1 MDLNTQ
7 LKPTVISNPHPLI
20 GDGREYYYEGFRK
33 GETLGEYV
41 ARVGVDLP
49 TGSFVVLINGVV
61 AMYDWKQYVLQEGD
75 DIVFRS
81 SALGGGGGGKVLR
94 LVAMVAVAI
103 VAAYAAPSLAGLAG
117 FAEKTAGFAMATAGF
132 SAAIMIGGTMLVNAI
147 FPPPKPQMGGLS
159 DKEQSP
165 TYGISAGK
173 NQASPYGP
181 MLLVF
186 GKHKVV
192 PFLASKPY
200 TTFVGDDQYLS
211 QAFHLGL
218 QPDLELE
225 VLRIGDTNIEEYQN
239 VEVNRSLHD
248 GKLSLVSGNV
258 DLLDGFELGK
268 DMGWISRTTP
278 LDTKHISVDVA
289 ANLYD
294 IADNGGERN
303 VSVTIEAQY
312 RKVGTTAWLPMGG
325 YTNTPATKYWSLG
338 RWVTSEYTRS
348 TKENDFTYTRRT
360 WQQVRFDG
368 VRPDLHTENQTEVI
382 CHKEL
387 RTQSGVFNSTRVE
400 VEVCDTYY
408 WRYIDHPVVRR
419 KPWQGSAPDP
429 YSGYTGTGLTKIQ
442 GKNPQKPT
450 RHTIDVEV
458 EKGQYEVRF
467 RKVENDIA
475 TSRKSNKLTVAQI
488 RCTQTDEAD
497 YTGQLRLAVR
507 IKATSQ
513 LNGAI
518 DELNTIAS
526 AKCPVW
532 TGSSWEVKETS
543 NPAWWFLWW
552 SRGKRDT
559 NYRRL
564 YGECLPDNRIDI
576 EAIKSWAEF
585 CDRKGLEFNWVLDR
599 KMTIEEVY
607 YTIAR
612 AGRASTTWQTGK
624 RGIIWD
630 SDTLPVTTLLTP
642 ANIIAGSFSYK
653 HINVDVA
660 DEIIVNYFDRNKD
673 WEKAVVRQ
681 KVPNTQQTNNPIT
694 LDLEGCT
701 SEVQAGREANLL
713 AASQHYHRKQ
723 YSFEMDIEGAVL
735 SRGDVAQLTHDLTS
749 YASGGRLVAVNGNVL
764 TLDYD
769 VGVKANAWLSL
780 RSPYNQLFN
789 VRVNANGNKLTLI
802 NGWQFG
808 DVGNVEDWLWQYDP
822 VKVAGTKLQIK
833 SVVPQS
839 NGNVKFEAIE
849 YVSEY
854 FASENNIYKASPV
867 KTAKDLPAIV
877 VYDANTTERVLSE
890 STGETEVTFNW
901 VTSEMSNANVVV
913 YREDEVLFTG
923 RVHGY
928 SVAVNAREGDT
939 LDLEIIP
946 FMQGRTSRTF
956 RKSFV
961 VVGTN
966 IAVPAPTNLQV
977 IGGFTKTSVRIK
989 WDRVVSATGYEVQVL
1004 SNGAVRRT
1012 VRVGNVLTYS
1022 YNLADMQ
1029 QDGGLVRSLTFKVRA
1044 LGQRTSKS
1052 DWVEVSASNPQ
1063 IGALQGIQVSGGV
1076 RSIIVTCNK
1085 PTEEDFDGYLWWVS
1099 DNASFT
1105 PTLSN
1110 VYLDG
1115 DFNQLFVELYNNQPL
1130 ETKDYYVWCAGYDT
1144 FGKDSL
1150 NISGSFVVR
1159 PLVLKLDPQ
1168 SIAEEMIKDGAF
1180 TINKFAE
1187 NIKPPVV
1194 VSALPDVAT
1203 AKKGDLVILESD
1215 SKLYRFDGTKWTS
1228 GVSADDLEGVLP
1240 DERIGNISANKL
1252 LGTIARNKLDQS
1264 LLNDV
1269 SNLQTGLVNEAN
1281 ERVSAIRAEAQ
1292 ARGLAITELKRQISE
1307 KGAQIAEVSQSLGSK
1322 IGSSINAL
1330 VADLTQYK
1338 STQAGIDQTQT
1349 NLINGLTSRIGTA
1362 EASIESINTTKASKT
1377 EVAAL
1382 AQTSLQSVW
1391 KADARAEVDKMQ
1403 VGGRNLLM
1411 DTKDLTDNKLWI
1423 HSKSPRETA
1432 PKPAQDV
1439 LGELVLTGELDSTS
1453 LSFSSWSQN
1462 GKEGT
1467 NSGSS
1472 NCSSSLVK
1480 SNMPEGTYTFSFYAK
1495 SDVNEEDRVFVS
1507 LREYTYDGVSH
1518 RSNII
1523 ERKFVTVNRE
1533 WAKYTL
1539 SINIVSYS
1547 QNYNYLSLWIERRGL
1562 GTVRFKLPKL
1572 ERGITPTNWSLA
1584 PEDIENAITETNA
1597 NIASLQNTVSN
1608 HQSAYA
1614 VDKQN
1619 MSSRIGTA
1627 ESSINDTKETLVQLD
1642 GTVKALRTVTA
1653 ETTVNGRKVISGISL
1668 GATPEE
1674 SSVIVAADKFQ
1685 VVTSLQ
1691 DGLPKP
1697 VFTVQANNVVF
1708 NGDLIA
1714 NGSITTPKIAAGA
1727 VGADQLQANSIT
1739 AKHLL
1744 VGDLSN
1750 LVLNG
1755 NQQFGLEGFSGNVTL
1770 QNPDSGSPTGKAII
1784 INNRDAFYGNW
1795 FDVSGNEVYYFK
1807 FHAYRAGG
1815 THQISLGLLIEN
1827 KDNTQRN
1834 WFVGASKPSS
1844 VGAAWSMHE
1853 GFVTVPTW
1861 AARTKVWIQVAQG
1874 ATETLTRAYMSGIE
1888 VRRVSGATM
1897 IQNGTILTQH
1907 MTANSI
1913 NGDRIAANTI
1923 HGDKVTTNTLHGNK
1937 ITAGTISAS
1946 HIASRSITA
1955 DKLVANTITAS
1966 SAVIANG
1973 AIQTAHIANLSVDGA
1988 HIKNLAVDTLKIANN
2003 AVTRV
2008 VSYQGNSNDA
2018 TVNITLSQAGIVS
2031 IFFCKD
2037 GIEDLNSIIRR
2048 EKSTATLYV
2057 GGVVRKSVV
2066 SSNACVERQTDRFGT
2081 RFDNYCLPLSSQFSI
2096 SLGAGNHAIR
2106 VVISGGLIVS
2116 SSPLSIIAIG
2126 TMK

>member
-1 MDLNTQ
+1 MDLNFQ
-7 LKPTVISNPHPLI
+7 LKPTVVSNPHPLI
-20 GDGREYYYEGFRK
+20 GDARTYYYEGFRE
-33 GETLGEYV
+33 GETLGAYV
-41 ARVGVDLP
+41 VRVGVKVP
-49 TGSFVVLINGVV
+49 KGTYVVLINGVV
-61 AMYDWKQYVLQEGD
+61 AMHDWKQYVLQEGD

-81 SALGGGGGGKVLR
+81 SAHGGGGGGKVLR
-94 LVAMVAVAI
+94 IVAMVAVAI

-117 FAEKTAGFAMATAGF
+117 FAEGSAAFMAAQAGFG
-132 SAAIMIGGTMLVNAI
+132 AAIMIAGTMLVNAL
-147 FPPPKPQMGGLS
+147 FPPPKPQMGGMT

-173 NQASPYGP
+173 NQASAYGP

-218 QPDLELE
+218 QPDLDIETI
-225 VLRIGDTNIEEYQN
+225 RIGDTNIEEYQN

-248 GKLSLVSGNV
+248 GKLSLVAGNV

-278 LDTKHISVDVA
+278 LDTKHISVDIA
-289 ANLYD
+289 ANLHD
-294 IADNGGERN
+294 IADDGGERN
-303 VSVTIEAQY
+303 VAVTIEAQY
-312 RKVGTTAWLPMGG
+312 RKVGEAVWLPMGG

-338 RWVTSEYTRS
+338 YWVTREYTVSGRES
-348 TKENDFTYTRRT
+348 EFTRTSRT

-368 VRPDLHTENQTEVI
+368 VRPDLHTENQIEVV

-387 RTQSGVFNSTRVE
+387 RPQGGVFNKTLVE
-400 VEVCDTYY
+400 VDVCNTYY
-408 WRYIDHPVVRR
+408 WRYIDHPASKR

-429 YSGYTGTGLTKIQ
+429 YSGYAGTGLTKIK

-450 RHTIDVEV
+450 RHTIDVAV

-467 RKVENDIA
+467 RKVEADIS

-518 DELNTIAS
+518 DELNVIAS

-532 TGSSWEVKETS
+532 TGSSWEVRETS

-552 SRGKRDT
+552 ARGKRDT

-576 EAIKSWAEF
+576 DAIKSWAEF

-624 RGIIWD
+624 RGVIWD

-653 HINVDVA
+653 HINADVA

-849 YVSEY
+849 YVPDY
-854 FASENNIYKASPV
+854 FLAENNIYKASPA

-877 VYDANTTERVLSE
+877 VYDANTTERVLNE

-901 VTSEMSNANVVV
+901 VTSEMSNANVGV

-928 SVAVNAREGDT
+928 SVSVNAREGDT

-956 RKSFV
+956 RKSFEV
-961 VVGTN
+961 IGTN
-966 IAVPAPTNLQV
+966 IAVPTPTNLQV
-977 IGGFTKTSVRIK
+977 IGEFTKTSVRIK
-989 WDRVVSATGYEVQVL
+989 WDRVVTATGYDVQVL

-1099 DNASFT
+1099 DNESFT

-1150 NISGSFVVR
+1150 NISGSFTVR

-1168 SIAEEMIKDGAF
+1168 SIAEEMIADGALS
-1180 TINKFAE
+1180 INKFAE
-1187 NIKPPVV
+1187 SIRPIQVV
-1194 VSALPDVAT
+1194 NALPSANT
-1203 AKKGDLVILESD
+1203 SRKGDQAFLTSNN
-1215 SKLYRFDGTKWTS
+1215 KTYRFDGVNWIATVD
-1228 GVSADDLEGVLP
+1228 GADVNSLPTNKLTGMVNLNQIPQIPVNQLTGVLP
-1240 DERIGNISANKL
+1240 LDRLPDVPTTKLSGQVTANQIQANAIGANHIASNVITASHIAANSVTATHIQAGSIGANELSAN
-1252 LGTIARNKLDQS
+1252 A
-1264 LLNDV
+1264 
-1269 SNLQTGLVNEAN
+1269 
-1281 ERVSAIRAEAQ
+1281 
-1292 ARGLAITELKRQISE
+1292 
-1307 KGAQIAEVSQSLGSK
+1307 
-1322 IGSSINAL
+1322 
-1330 VADLTQYK
+1330 
-1338 STQAGIDQTQT
+1338 
-1349 NLINGLTSRIGTA
+1349 
-1362 EASIESINTTKASKT
+1362 
-1377 EVAAL
+1377 
-1382 AQTSLQSVW
+1382 
-1391 KADARAEVDKMQ
+1391 
-1403 VGGRNLLM
+1403 
-1411 DTKDLTDNKLWI
+1411 
-1423 HSKSPRETA
+1423 
-1432 PKPAQDV
+1432 
-1439 LGELVLTGELDSTS
+1439 
-1453 LSFSSWSQN
+1453 
-1462 GKEGT
+1462 
-1467 NSGSS
+1467 
-1472 NCSSSLVK
+1472 
-1480 SNMPEGTYTFSFYAK
+1480 
-1495 SDVNEEDRVFVS
+1495 
-1507 LREYTYDGVSH
+1507 
-1518 RSNII
+1518 
-1523 ERKFVTVNRE
+1523 
-1533 WAKYTL
+1533 
-1539 SINIVSYS
+1539 
-1547 QNYNYLSLWIERRGL
+1547 
-1562 GTVRFKLPKL
+1562 
-1572 ERGITPTNWSLA
+1572 
-1584 PEDIENAITETNA
+1584 
-1597 NIASLQNTVSN
+1597 
-1608 HQSAYA
+1608 
-1614 VDKQN
+1614 
-1619 MSSRIGTA
+1619 
-1627 ESSINDTKETLVQLD
+1627 
-1642 GTVKALRTVTA
+1642 VTA
-1653 ETTVNGRKVISGISL
+1653 G
-1668 GATPEE
+1668 
-1674 SSVIVAADKFQ
+1674 
-1685 VVTSLQ
+1685 
-1691 DGLPKP
+1691 
-1697 VFTVQANNVVF
+1697 
-1708 NGDLIA
+1708 
-1714 NGSITTPKIAAGA
+1714 KIAAGA
-1727 VGADQLQANSIT
+1727 VGADQIQANSIT
-1739 AKHLL
+1739 TDKMVIRGANLIPNSDFSTGDYTGWRVWVSTNSASL
-1744 VGDLSN
+1744 VGNKILSQSAATHSYYSSAPTRHFATFYFPPKGYDGGWSYSSTTHQATFAHTKVHLDEGAMSDGIAVKSGESYYLSVDMTRLGVTHNGTFAIQTYFYRADGSVLTYHAAINVPASTQINGWTTYEGKITVPNDAARMNVYVVTAVSAGATHSTWIQYFWTN
-1750 LVLNG
+1750 LRCIRMMDSSLVVDGSIKTQHMIANTI
-1755 NQQFGLEGFSGNVTL
+1755 SGNV
-1770 QNPDSGSPTGKAII
+1770 
-1784 INNRDAFYGNW
+1784 
-1795 FDVSGNEVYYFK
+1795 
-1807 FHAYRAGG
+1807 
-1815 THQISLGLLIEN
+1815 
-1827 KDNTQRN
+1827 
-1834 WFVGASKPSS
+1834 
-1844 VGAAWSMHE
+1844 
-1853 GFVTVPTW
+1853 
-1861 AARTKVWIQVAQG
+1861 
-1874 ATETLTRAYMSGIE
+1874 
-1888 VRRVSGATM
+1888 
-1897 IQNGTILTQH
+1897 
-1907 MTANSI
+1907 
-1913 NGDRIAANTI
+1913 IAA
-1923 HGDKVTTNTLHGNK
+1923 NTLHGNRI
-1937 ITAGTISAS
+1937 ITNTLHANAISAGTIDAS

-1973 AIQTAHIANLSVDGA
+1973 AIQTAHIANLSVD
-1988 HIKNLAVDTLKIANN
+1988 TLKIKDN
-2003 AVTRV
+2003 AVTNYEIASFSKAETSSKGGTRELFSLTLPNSGVNSLCLFV
-2008 VSYQGNSNDA
+2008 V
-2018 TVNITLSQAGIVS
+2018 
-2031 IFFCKD
+2031 
-2037 GIEDLNSIIRR
+2037 EDLRIARASELRPGSHSLIKFTLDGTEIY
-2048 EKSTATLYV
+2048 STTAY
-2057 GGVVRKSVV
+2057 
-2066 SSNACVERQTDRFGT
+2066 Q
-2081 RFDNYCLPLSSQFSI
+2081 LSS
-2096 SLGAGNHAIR
+2096 LGKVQIFKSK
-2106 VVISGGLIVS
+2106 VISS
-2116 SSPLSIIAIG
+2116 SSTLKCIYTARNLSYDDYFTLAFDASAILF
-2126 TMK
+2126 KK